1 MLLIDLE
8 EGRII
13 SDDEIK
19 KTISTAQPYS
29 QWIEDTQLVLEDLP
43 AVRARAP
50 KTAENL
56 LDLQQAFGYSQEDLK
71 VLMAPMPSPAR

>member
-1 MLLIDLE
+1 MLLIDLV

-19 KTISTAQPYS
+19 KTISTAQPYA
-29 QWIEDTQLVLEDLP
+29 QWIDDTQLVLEDLP

-50 KTAENL
+50 KTART
-56 LDLQQAFGYSQEDLK
+56 SSTCSR
-71 VLMAPMPSPAR
+71 PSATARKTSRC